1 MGLVTERAG
10 VVGLA
15 AFLAIDVVLVALAM
29 GSTHGAGS
37 GAASTASPVGA
48 TVSTTAAT
56 ASAPTTAGSTTPG
69 SGSVVRVDVAP
80 VSVGLFALD
89 QTTAVRFT
97 VGSCGKGGS
106 AVEVTQDGGATWT
119 SRPAPFEAVVRLR
132 IRPDKSIFAV
142 GADKSDGCVPAIRRA
157 VRLDGQWGGA
167 TRAAGVWFRDPRG
180 AQTVGLPVGGTG
192 KPCSG
197 GSVTDL
203 SMIDAGATALCD
215 TGEVLVSQTGSQ
227 WQSAGSVAGGLA
239 VAVDNK
245 SQPYAVATGIAACR
259 GLAVVR
265 PAAPATVIGCV
276 AMDLSGVTPGSIALS
291 VASDSGWLRVGS
303 KVYRSDAALSTW
315 KAL

>member
-15 AFLAIDVVLVALAM
+15 AFLAVDVVLVALAM
-29 GSTHGAGS
+29 GSTHGAAS
-37 GAASTASPVGA
+37 GAASTTSPVGA
-48 TVSTTAAT
+48 TVSTRAAGTPATAAT
-56 ASAPTTAGSTTPG
+56 SPA

-89 QTTAVRFT
+89 QKTAVRFT
-97 VGSCGKGGS
+97 VGSCDKGGA

-119 SRPAPFEAVVRLR
+119 TRSAPFQTVVRLR
-132 IRPDKSIFAV
+132 VRPDKSLFAV
-142 GADKSDGCVPAIRRA
+142 GADKSGGCVPAIRRA
-157 VRLDGQWGGA
+157 SSLGGPWGSA
-167 TRAAGVWFRDPRG
+167 TSAGGVWFRDPRS
-180 AQTVGLPVGGTG
+180 AAKVGLPVGATG
-192 KPCSG
+192 SPCPG

-215 TGEVLVSQTGSQ
+215 SGEVLVSQAGSS

-239 VAVDNK
+239 VAVDGK

-276 AMDLSGVTPGSIALS
+276 AMDLSGVTPGSVALS
-291 VASDSGWLRVGS
+291 VAADGGWLRVGS
-303 KVYRSDAALSTW
+303 TVYRSDGTLGTW
-315 KAL
+315 KTA